1 MTRVRAGVALALA
14 TACLGVGV
22 ALLVAGG
29 VVGLAA
35 LAVRQMGGRGVS
47 LGVPGLAVVFGAELV
62 ASALALGWRAGG
74 VREGGEGD
82 EPAAG

>member
-1 MTRVRAGVALALA
+1 VSRVRAGVALGLT

-35 LAVRQMGGRGVS
+35 LAVRQMGGGGVS
-47 LGVPGLAVVFGAELV
+47 LGVPGLAVLFGAELV
-62 ASALALGWRAGG
+62 GVALALGWRAGG
-74 VREGGEGD
+74 GREGGEDD

>member
-1 MTRVRAGVALALA
+1 VTRVRAGVALALA

-29 VVGLAA
+29 VVGVAA

-47 LGVPGLAVVFGAELV
+47 LGVPGLAVLFGAELV
-62 ASALALGWRAGG
+62 GAAVALGWRAGG
-74 VREGGEGD
+74 GPEGGG
-82 EPAAG
+82 A